1 MAQEFSP
8 RQMEALLQ
16 YAARRMNTTPQ
27 ALKAAF
33 EQGGLDGLFEKAQ
46 GSMTP
51 EEAQK
56 AQQVT
61 RGRDAAALLE
71 DPQIRGLLK
80 KLTEGL

>member
-27 ALKAAF
+27 ALKEAF
-33 EQGGLDGLFEKAQ
+33 AQGGLDGLMAKAQ

-56 AQQVT
+56 AQQIT
-61 RGRDAAALLE
+61 QGRDAASLLQ
-71 DPQIRGLLK
+71 DPQVAALLK